1 MEAIKVTA
9 SRRDGHGK
17 GAARRLRTEGRIPAV
32 AYGKELPTQQLAVP
46 PDAIKSVLASAW
58 GRNTVVKLD
67 VDGKEGLTVLLSD
80 FQYHPLTRALLHADF
95 VQIHLDQPVNVEVPL
110 ELIGKAAGVVAGG
123 TLRQVF
129 RKLPIRCLPN
139 QIPVKVVHDVTSL
152 GLDGHVA
159 AKDLALPEGVS
170 ARLPAEQTVASVVT
184 EIIRTEEEAAPAGG
198 AAAAAPAAGAAGAK
212 APAAGAAAAK
222 APAAGAAAAKAPAA
236 KAPAKK

>member
-1 MEAIKVTA
+1 MEAINVTA

-17 GAARRLRTEGRIPAV
+17 GAARRLRSEGRIPAV

-58 GRNTVVKLD
+58 GRNTVVKLN

-95 VQIHLDQPVNVEVPL
+95 LQIHLDQPVNVEVPL
-110 ELIGKAAGVVAGG
+110 ELTGKAAGVVAGG

-139 QIPVKVVHDVTSL
+139 QIPVKLVHDVTAL

-159 AKDLALPEGVS
+159 SKDLALPEGVS
-170 ARLPAEQTVASVVT
+170 VRLPAEQTVASVVT
-184 EIIRTEEEAAPAGG
+184 EIVRTEEEAAPA
-198 AAAAAPAAGAAGAK
+198 
-212 APAAGAAAAK
+212 AGAAAGASVAPAAAGAK